1 MAYANKFAKVVKEIS
16 ESRGLSREDYLVM
29 NWADDV
35 NYMFTNIED
44 AERTIT
50 LLKEIAVELKLPF
63 SKAKCKLV
71 GMYPKKYPQR
81 LKQKIGVEVE
91 ELVTVSKEAKILGIT
106 WSQPRFQ
113 QGKIQMF
120 SKDAD
125 ETIKKIK
132 EVQLKMK
139 RLKMFKCF
147 LDRTT

>member
-1 MAYANKFAKVVKEIS
+1 VAYANKFAKVVKEIS

-44 AERTIT
+44 AERTII

-106 WSQPRFQ
+106 WS
-113 QGKIQMF
+113 
-120 SKDAD
+120 
-125 ETIKKIK
+125 
-132 EVQLKMK
+132 
-139 RLKMFKCF
+139 
-147 LDRTT
+147 